1 MIGDITEDLSWE
13 DGLSGGYEGLFR
25 RGKERAR
32 MYRSFCQ
39 KKKPTKKKDRK
50 KQVVK
55 HGKTTGNYSKPDISS
70 K

>member
-39 KKKPTKKKDRK
+39 KKNLPKKKKERNK
-50 KQVVK
+50 
-55 HGKTTGNYSKPDISS
+55 
-70 K
+70 